1 MTHRFKP
8 TGEIMM
14 MQVTDDGREAVSIGE
29 YHDFEMVLA
38 EDKPSRR
45 SKPDASFN
53 QVIYEEVVIIDGR
66 RIKISRRDKNEKRIN
81 PAWQSGNPKSIR
93 QTRAGSRR

>member
-29 YHDFEMVLA
+29 YSDFEVVMP
-38 EDKPSRR
+38 EDKPGRR
-45 SKPDASFN
+45 PKPDATFN
-53 QVIYEEVVIIDGR
+53 QVIYEGNIIVDGR
-66 RIKISRRDKNEKRIN
+66 RTRIARRDKNEKRIN
-81 PAWQSGNPKSIR
+81 PAWQSGNPRSIR
-93 QTRAGSRR
+93 QTRAGGRR